1 MGVEGDHPRRLPLR
15 SNEHYNACL
24 FDVKQ
29 YDAELALF
37 RIFYV
42 LTPAACCRA
51 YVKRQLRIFRLAAQA
66 IKPELRLLHFGLR
79 RCVAANQGNG
89 VLSIYEQNIEPNKV
103 ERRFAPRK
111 GLLEMADVVET
122 TSLEV
127 SGTI

>member
-1 MGVEGDHPRRLPLR
+1 MPPSSVTSSSNVAMAPSSLSFQCRYRSGWVSKVIIRAASPLR

-42 LTPAACCRA
+42 FTPAACCRA

-79 RCVAANQGNG
+79 RCVAANQGN
-89 VLSIYEQNIEPNKV
+89 
-103 ERRFAPRK
+103 
-111 GLLEMADVVET
+111 
-122 TSLEV
+122 
-127 SGTI
+127 